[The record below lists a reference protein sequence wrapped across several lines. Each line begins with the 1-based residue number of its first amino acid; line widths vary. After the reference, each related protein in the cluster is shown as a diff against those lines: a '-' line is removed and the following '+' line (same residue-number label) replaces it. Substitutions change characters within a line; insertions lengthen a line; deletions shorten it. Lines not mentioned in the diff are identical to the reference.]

1 MHAVGATHGHV
12 GVVPEVE
19 DLTHRALAMPRMRL
33 ALSGHRELVVSV
45 AWSPDG
51 KSLATA
57 SADRTAKVWDVATGR
72 ELLTLAGHTDF
83 VRSVAWSPDGR
94 RLATVSADRTARV
107 WAASGR
113 TLLTLAG
120 HEDRGIKEHPLEAGE
135 AVDLAIQ
142 IAEALGEAHQRGV
155 IHRDIKGSNLM
166 VTDKGQVKVM
176 DFGLA
181 KVAGEPVHTREGATL
196 GTAAYMSP
204 EQARGEQVDQRTDL

>member
-107 WAASGR
+107 WAAS
-113 TLLTLAG
+113 AG
-120 HEDRGIKEHPLEAGE
+120 HC
-135 AVDLAIQ
+135 
-142 IAEALGEAHQRGV
+142 
-155 IHRDIKGSNLM
+155 
-166 VTDKGQVKVM
+166 
-176 DFGLA
+176 
-181 KVAGEPVHTREGATL
+181 
-196 GTAAYMSP
+196 
-204 EQARGEQVDQRTDL
+204 